1 MINLHSPSL
10 STVKTDQDT
19 QCENRV
25 VEWVQIDNCFNRN
38 FSEQDEFKPENKASI
53 NEIMGGKLKWRKQ
66 LIKQLEKTGK
76 RFSMCCCVF
85 ICFLNSRVQGSTKF
99 SFWSNISNGYYSKFP
114 TVTNIAE
121 IADLTKLCL
130 HSISEDITGLHP
142 LPVPTLK
149 RTEYLHHTIN
159 TKYFPNP
166 NSSAQPHM

>member
-66 LIKQLEKTGK
+66 LIKQLEKQG
-76 RFSMCCCVF
+76 RGFQCVVVF
-85 ICFLNSRVQGSTKF
+85 LFVVLILMYKEVLNSHFDPTFLMV
-99 SFWSNISNGYYSKFP
+99 NIQSSP
-114 TVTNIAE
+114 QLQT
-121 IADLTKLCL
+121 LQKLQIWLSYVC
-130 HSISEDITGLHP
+130 TQF
-142 LPVPTLK
+142 LK
-149 RTEYLHHTIN
+149 T
-159 TKYFPNP
+159 
-166 NSSAQPHM
+166 